1 MIPCETTPR
10 PLPDHSQTIPRPLSD
25 HSQTIPRPF
34 PDNSQTTSRPFPDH
48 SQTTPRPFPDHSQ
61 TTPRPSPDHS
71 QTIPRPRPDHAQTTS
86 QTTPRP
92 FPDHSQTIPRPFP
105 DHSQTTPR
113 PFPDHSQTL
122 YSLSASLDVLS
133 GRCTRCVASC
143 SQNTHRKRHTL
154 GWRHVHWYVFL
165 WACLC
170 RHHTKTVLM
179 SHEWL
184 SASPLFAQISFQ
196 SGQQHV
202 LARSSLSTAWCKLEE
217 ARTLHRNV
225 NRNVTLNLFT
235 DTHDFMKRL
244 VNKGQ

>member
-1 MIPCETTPR
+1 MPRPFPDHSQTTPR
-10 PLPDHSQTIPRPLSD
+10 PLPDHSQTTPRPL
-25 HSQTIPRPF
+25 
-34 PDNSQTTSRPFPDH
+34 PDH
-48 SQTTPRPFPDHSQ
+48 SQTMPRPFPDHSQ

>member
-1 MIPCETTPR
+1 MFGALC
-10 PLPDHSQTIPRPLSD
+10 
-25 HSQTIPRPF
+25 
-34 PDNSQTTSRPFPDH
+34 
-48 SQTTPRPFPDHSQ
+48 
-61 TTPRPSPDHS
+61 
-71 QTIPRPRPDHAQTTS
+71 
-86 QTTPRP
+86 
-92 FPDHSQTIPRPFP
+92 
-105 DHSQTTPR
+105 
-113 PFPDHSQTL
+113 
-122 YSLSASLDVLS
+122 SLVPPIKGCFL
-133 GRCTRCVASC
+133 
-143 SQNTHRKRHTL
+143 
-154 GWRHVHWYVFL
+154 HWYVFL

-244 VNKGQ
+244 VNKGQWLHGSPDPSPSLGPGSSLLCAFLSEFWDCASSLVEQVQLSCEQQDFHVHGP

>member
-1 MIPCETTPR
+1 MTASFQSSFLVFNFFGSLGQYSSDPPVACILRNTYSLSASLDVLSGRCTR
-10 PLPDHSQTIPRPLSD
+10 CVASCSQNTHRKRHASARL
-25 HSQTIPRPF
+25 
-34 PDNSQTTSRPFPDH
+34 
-48 SQTTPRPFPDHSQ
+48 
-61 TTPRPSPDHS
+61 
-71 QTIPRPRPDHAQTTS
+71 RPDHA
-86 QTTPRP
+86 
-92 FPDHSQTIPRPFP
+92 
-105 DHSQTTPR
+105 QTTPR

>member
-1 MIPCETTPR
+1 MTASFQSSF
-10 PLPDHSQTIPRPLSD
+10 LVFNFFGSLGQYSSD
-25 HSQTIPRPF
+25 PPVACILRNT
-34 PDNSQTTSRPFPDH
+34 
-48 SQTTPRPFPDHSQ
+48 
-61 TTPRPSPDHS
+61 
-71 QTIPRPRPDHAQTTS
+71 
-86 QTTPRP
+86 
-92 FPDHSQTIPRPFP
+92 
-105 DHSQTTPR
+105 
-113 PFPDHSQTL
+113 